1 MIPRNRL
8 RQKIAE
14 AIRAA
19 DGSYFNEDYH
29 KQADA
34 VLRTIS
40 QEKFALLPSELPPE
54 TWKKVA
60 ENMRLG
66 KLRPEDHARDVYE
79 TLLRVLE
86 SR

>member
-1 MIPRNRL
+1 MIPTGRL

-19 DGSYFNEDYH
+19 DSSYFNEDYN

-34 VLRTIS
+34 ALRSIS
-40 QEKFALLPSELPPE
+40 REGFTLLPQEFPPE

-66 KLRPEDHARDVYE
+66 KLRPEEHAKDVYD
-79 TLLRVLE
+79 TLLRVLNAK
-86 SR
+86 

>member
-19 DGSYFNEDYH
+19 DSSYFNEDYH

-40 QEKFALLPSELPPE
+40 QEKFALLPSEFPPE

-79 TLLRVLE
+79 TLLRVLA
-86 SR
+86 SQ